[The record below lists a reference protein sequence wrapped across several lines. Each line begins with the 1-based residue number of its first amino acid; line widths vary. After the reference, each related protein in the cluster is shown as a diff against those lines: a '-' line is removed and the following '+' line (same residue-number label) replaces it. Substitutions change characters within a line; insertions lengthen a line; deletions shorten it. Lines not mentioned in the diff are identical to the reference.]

1 MHALNFEQ
9 IKKSPQRISKIKP
22 FIVQYNWK
30 EIDFPSH
37 RKDCKKFESNN
48 KSIALNVLYVPHN
61 TKEIRHAYKS
71 KYNLNRESQVI
82 LLMITD
88 GEKWHYLAVKSLFAL
103 FRGIT
108 SNNKLDYFFNFFHSF
123 ITESKL
129 KNNKKSI

>member
-30 EIDFPSH
+30 ELDFPSH

-61 TKEIRHAYKS
+61 TKERRHAYKS

-108 SNNKLDYFFNFFHSF
+108 SNNKLDFFFNFFHSF